1 MLKAITIAAILLTLI
16 LIQPNLSMGA
26 ESQEQNFS
34 TPKKVDAP
42 KTKETYGGA
51 FSEGFEEGVKG
62 WVSEPSWFGRTLRFE
77 TVSKP
82 SPVYDGKYSLLVT
95 GKGSKPRQASQIRW
109 IYDLSDRSI
118 KVEPNLRFTFAWRFP
133 EKTFSHI
140 GIFLTF
146 SDGKIG
152 YYISSFYGTYSNST
166 RSYIYTYYEPENT
179 WLMHQR
185 DIYNDYGVAFGS
197 IGGEVKI
204 VTVGLILSDTY
215 ATGTQQTVYYDTVE
229 IAPETRISPSF
240 AAYLDPA
247 SHQVNPGDV
256 VIFTIL
262 VKPIGAYRGGV
273 TVNLSNVPS
282 GFVASLSQDSGT
294 PPFIS
299 GLRVA
304 VGNSVNLGTY
314 RLLIAVSDRENMRLI
329 NATLNVDKKFRFNF
343 EVKPNTQIVGLGSS
357 TYFKLSLSLTE
368 PYGAAH
374 IRLSASGLPRNTSY
388 TMNPES
394 LTLTNRTI
402 LNSTLTIGV
411 TVFAP
416 PGNYPIQFTA
426 TDMDQGLNSTLK
438 AVLVISGASFTVDVA
453 ADRPTYKQGE
463 KVTLSGAVKYLED
476 LPAQGGT
483 VSIQVLSPSGTT
495 VHVASTITDISGRY
509 SDNFTLPKQAEVG
522 TYNVYV
528 TVSLPGYQ
536 DSQGQAT
543 FTVGESQTPSIT
555 ILNLYLTD
563 IAGHNRSS
571 FTPGETVIVRVVV
584 HNGGAE
590 LKNGMIWVEVA
601 NPEGVPISVTF
612 IELTI
617 SKGSKITLGVSTVLS
632 GGAVTGYYSANSYVS
647 DKMISQGGKFF
658 ANAKT
663 IFQVY

>member
-16 LIQPNLSMGA
+16 LTQPNLSMA
-26 ESQEQNFS
+26 TESQEQNVS

-62 WVSEPSWFGRTLRFE
+62 WVSEPSWFGRTLKFE

-82 SPVYDGKYSLLVT
+82 SPVYDGKHSLLVT

-262 VKPIGAYRGGV
+262 VKPIGA
-273 TVNLSNVPS
+273 
-282 GFVASLSQDSGT
+282 
-294 PPFIS
+294 
-299 GLRVA
+299 
-304 VGNSVNLGTY
+304 
-314 RLLIAVSDRENMRLI
+314 
-329 NATLNVDKKFRFNF
+329 
-343 EVKPNTQIVGLGSS
+343 
-357 TYFKLSLSLTE
+357 
-368 PYGAAH
+368 
-374 IRLSASGLPRNTSY
+374 
-388 TMNPES
+388 
-394 LTLTNRTI
+394 
-402 LNSTLTIGV
+402 
-411 TVFAP
+411 
-416 PGNYPIQFTA
+416 
-426 TDMDQGLNSTLK
+426 
-438 AVLVISGASFTVDVA
+438 
-453 ADRPTYKQGE
+453 
-463 KVTLSGAVKYLED
+463 
-476 LPAQGGT
+476 
-483 VSIQVLSPSGTT
+483 
-495 VHVASTITDISGRY
+495 
-509 SDNFTLPKQAEVG
+509 
-522 TYNVYV
+522 
-528 TVSLPGYQ
+528 
-536 DSQGQAT
+536 
-543 FTVGESQTPSIT
+543 
-555 ILNLYLTD
+555 
-563 IAGHNRSS
+563 
-571 FTPGETVIVRVVV
+571 
-584 HNGGAE
+584 
-590 LKNGMIWVEVA
+590 
-601 NPEGVPISVTF
+601 
-612 IELTI
+612 
-617 SKGSKITLGVSTVLS
+617 
-632 GGAVTGYYSANSYVS
+632 
-647 DKMISQGGKFF
+647 
-658 ANAKT
+658 
-663 IFQVY
+663 

>member
-1 MLKAITIAAILLTLI
+1 MLKATIITAILLTSI
-16 LIQPNLSMGA
+16 LIQPNLSMAA
-26 ESQEQNFS
+26 EPHGQNVS
-34 TPKKVDAP
+34 TPKKVETP
-42 KTKETYGGA
+42 KTKETYRGA
-51 FSEGFEEGVKG
+51 FSEGFEEGIKG

-95 GKGSKPRQASQIRW
+95 GKSSKPRQASQIRW
-109 IYDLSDRSI
+109 VCDLSDRSI
-118 KVEPNLRFTFAWRFP
+118 RVEPNLRFTFAWRFP

-140 GIFLTF
+140 GVFLTF
-146 SDGKIG
+146 SDGKVG
-152 YYISSFYGTYSNST
+152 YYISSFYGTYSNTT
-166 RSYIYTYYEPENT
+166 RAYIYTYSEPENI

-185 DIYNDYGVAFGS
+185 DIYNDYGGAFGS
-197 IGGEVKI
+197 IGGEVNL
-204 VTVGLILSDTY
+204 VSVGLILSDTY
-215 ATGTQQTVYYDTVE
+215 ATGTQQTVYYDTIE
-229 IAPETRISPSF
+229 IAPETGISPSF

-247 SHQVNPGDV
+247 SQKVNPGGV

-262 VKPIGAYRGGV
+262 VKPIGAYRGVV
-273 TVNLSNVPS
+273 TANLSNIPS
-282 GFVASLSQDSGT
+282 GFTASLSQDSGT

-304 VGNSVNLGTY
+304 VGSSVNPGTY
-314 RLLIAVSDRENMRLI
+314 RLLVAVSDRENVRLM
-329 NATLNVDKKFRFNF
+329 NATLNVDMKVRFNF

-357 TYFKLSLSLTE
+357 TSFKLSLSLAE

-374 IRLSASGLPRNTSY
+374 VRLSASGLPRNTSY
-388 TMNPES
+388 TVNPES
-394 LTLTNRTI
+394 LTLTNRTL

-416 PGNYPIQFTA
+416 PGNYPVQFTA
-426 TDMDQGLNSTLK
+426 TDVDQGLNSTLK

-453 ADRPTYKQGE
+453 ADRPTYKQGD
-463 KVTLSGAVKYLED
+463 KVALSGTVKYLED
-476 LPAQGGT
+476 LPVHGGT

-495 VHVASTITDISGRY
+495 VHVTSTITDISGGY

-536 DSQGQAT
+536 ESQGQTT
-543 FTVGESQTPSIT
+543 FTVGDSQTPSIT
-555 ILNLYLTD
+555 ILSLYLTD

-571 FTPGETVIVRVVV
+571 FTAGETVIVRVVV
-584 HNGGAE
+584 HNGGAD
-590 LKNGMIWVEVA
+590 LKDGMIWVEVDS
-601 NPEGVPISVTF
+601 PDGVPISVTF

-617 SKGSKITLGVSTVLS
+617 TRGSRVTLGVSTVLAAGS
-632 GGAVTGYYSANSYVS
+632 VTGYYFANSYVS
-647 DKMISQGGKFF
+647 DRMISQGGKFL

-663 IFQVY
+663 VFQVY